1 MRIRGTIHMIELD
14 HKIIGIR
21 CYKHIKFFYFQ
32 NSQMNTFKR
41 YLYQDNW
48 IDLEYDDSRTV
59 RKGQYNAYVISYLY
73 RIEALGKFDRV
84 IYYDK
89 VMINKSLNNF
99 LNSLDNTMFLDLE
112 MTMPS
117 YKFKGK
123 GFKTE
128 IIQAGLLIINHKGEE
143 LYRYSNYIKPKLTT
157 ELTKRAEDFL
167 GIKSDEFYAKAID
180 YSLFYSDFKEIIDK
194 YNPTIVVY
202 GKNDILVLNESYS
215 INGVKSLKNKTR
227 FVNLCQLIKN
237 YYELRNDP
245 GLFKLYKLYY
255 NCDDVQVHDAFN
267 DCEVTKEVFLSF
279 REDTE
284 YKTKGAIIRREL
296 D

>member
-1 MRIRGTIHMIELD
+1 MRICGTIHMIELD

-180 YSLFYSDFKEIIDK
+180 YSLFYSDFKEILDK

>member
-1 MRIRGTIHMIELD
+1 
-14 HKIIGIR
+14 
-21 CYKHIKFFYFQ
+21 
-32 NSQMNTFKR
+32 
-41 YLYQDNW
+41 
-48 IDLEYDDSRTV
+48 
-59 RKGQYNAYVISYLY
+59 
-73 RIEALGKFDRV
+73 
-84 IYYDK
+84 
-89 VMINKSLNNF
+89 MINKSLNNF

-180 YSLFYSDFKEIIDK
+180 YSLFYSDFKGILDK